1 MLVAYDESSVD
12 LGPLGAEFAFDL
24 AQMRT
29 TLSRLGEVLVLARH
43 GLPFEVRELQES
55 RGGISPLLLAE
66 GLRSSGDDD
75 HDDDEAPPLSP
86 LLRRRPPPDFSAGY
100 AVRIFGFK
108 TLFGVRHTVSV
119 WLDRRN
125 LSELLARLPEGLL
138 RSFPDAEGL
147 SARADLSIFL
157 RALFAYCHFGS
168 GCDCFPRHTPA
179 SFDMAGGHEYDPVRP
194 AALLEELRWLLR
206 SVAGGG
212 CCFRDFLAR
221 EMPAVSMA
229 EKLRLAGHH
238 GVEEHLFTYALSR
251 RLSVE
256 GRALVRRELEERLSR
271 RALEEGRPPPSEQA
285 LRVDVE
291 LVRKGDLR
299 RDLEC
304 LRGGELGTARRLKGW
319 RRRLRRWR
327 RQGK

>member
-1 MLVAYDESSVD
+1 M
-12 LGPLGAEFAFDL
+12 
-24 AQMRT
+24 
-29 TLSRLGEVLVLARH
+29 
-43 GLPFEVRELQES
+43 
-55 RGGISPLLLAE
+55 
-66 GLRSSGDDD
+66 
-75 HDDDEAPPLSP
+75 
-86 LLRRRPPPDFSAGY
+86 
-100 AVRIFGFK
+100 RIFGHK
-108 TLFGVRHTVSV
+108 TLIGVRHTVSV
-119 WLDRRN
+119 WLDGRN

-147 SARADLSIFL
+147 SARADLLIFL

-168 GCDCFPRHTPA
+168 GCGCFPRHLSA
-179 SFDMAGGHEYDPVRP
+179 SFDMVGGYEYDPVRP
-194 AALLEELRWLLR
+194 AALLEEVRRLLR
-206 SVAGGG
+206 SVSAGG
-212 CCFRDFLAR
+212 CCFRGFLAR
-221 EMPAVSMA
+221 EMPAVSWA

-238 GVEEHLFTYALSR
+238 GVEEHLFTYALAR

-256 GRALVRRELEERLSR
+256 GRALMRLELEERLSR

-304 LRGGELGTARRLKGW
+304 LRGGELGAARRRKGW

-327 RQGK
+327 RQSK

>member
-1 MLVAYDESSVD
+1 MAYDESYFD
-12 LGPLGAEFAFDL
+12 LGPLAAEFAFDL

-43 GLPFEVRELQES
+43 GLPFEVRVLQES
-55 RGGISPLLLAE
+55 RGGIGQLLLAE
-66 GLRSSGDDD
+66 GLRSSSSS
-75 HDDDEAPPLSP
+75 DDEAPPHSP
-86 LLRRRPPPDFSAGY
+86 QRRRPPPDFSAEY

-168 GCDCFPRHTPA
+168 GCGCFPRHTPT
-179 SFDMAGGHEYDPVRP
+179 SFNMAGGHEHDPVRP
-194 AALLEELRWLLR
+194 AALLEEVRWLLR
-206 SVAGGG
+206 SVSGGGG
-212 CCFRDFLAR
+212 CCFRGFLAR

-238 GVEEHLFTYALSR
+238 GVEEHLFTYALAR
-251 RLSVE
+251 WLSVE

-285 LRVDVE
+285 LRLDVE
-291 LVRKGDLR
+291 IVRKGDLR

-304 LRGGELGTARRLKGW
+304 LRGGELGTARRRKGW

-327 RQGK
+327 RQSK